1 MQKRGPCSF
10 FCPET
15 ATRSERKRKGWQRD
29 IKRGYQR
36 WIVWTDT
43 CFVQYIK
50 IIQNHQIL
58 AINFSYV
65 LLVHD
70 PWLGGHDFMATSFTG
85 SGKSGPPSQPRW
97 WNVRGILAL
106 LGFQSFLETDRCRFC
121 RSCSFLLSRFACV
134 IVKLSECKLKPQ
146 IVCFHIIT
154 ILSFGFS
161 SINMCL
167 QQIETNAIPIQS
179 YLQIA
184 LRRIYV
190 SIGFIAWVTG
200 FFVEFASCF

>member
-1 MQKRGPCSF
+1 MDSMDR
-10 FCPET
+10 
-15 ATRSERKRKGWQRD
+15 
-29 IKRGYQR
+29 
-36 WIVWTDT
+36 T

-58 AINFSYV
+58 AINFSSV

-85 SGKSGPPSQPRW
+85 SGKFGPPSQLRW

-121 RSCSFLLSRFACV
+121 RSCSFYCRDLHVL
-134 IVKLSECKLKPQ
+134 VKLSECKLKPQ
-146 IVCFHIIT
+146 RDPEGDQIVCFQNLT

-161 SINMCL
+161 SINKCL
-167 QQIETNAIPIQS
+167 QQIETNAVPIQS

-184 LRRIYV
+184 SNCIVQNLCLHC
-190 SIGFIAWVTG
+190 FIAWVTG
-200 FFVEFASCF
+200 FLVEFASCF

>member
-1 MQKRGPCSF
+1 MPGCLGPTRFLLPDTCPTMLPAFVARCRKGVLAVF
-10 FCPET
+10 FGPEM

-85 SGKSGPPSQPRW
+85 SGKFGPPSQLRW

-106 LGFQSFLETDRCRFC
+106 LGFQSFLETDRCRV
-121 RSCSFLLSRFACV
+121 L
-134 IVKLSECKLKPQ
+134 
-146 IVCFHIIT
+146 
-154 ILSFGFS
+154 
-161 SINMCL
+161 
-167 QQIETNAIPIQS
+167 
-179 YLQIA
+179 
-184 LRRIYV
+184 
-190 SIGFIAWVTG
+190 
-200 FFVEFASCF
+200 